1 MMVSMQKFSSPVPG
15 GSEGRDNPTTSTS
28 SESQHSAPLSATQAA
43 TLHEPP
49 SGRLNS
55 APGAMD
61 VDDPQ
66 KESRVIPSFYYEC
79 HLRDLVTL
87 VSRFLQEIVSLNDKI
102 PVSQDNL
109 TRFHSRTPPDIS
121 IRDYLQRIIR
131 FCSIDRAILMVVI
144 YFIDVLS
151 HSYHQF
157 QVNTLT
163 VHRFIITSVTVACK
177 GLCDAFCTNAHYAK
191 VGGIST
197 VELNM
202 LEVEFLSKVQY
213 KIVPPAGRLD
223 RYFKLI
229 LERHAEGI
237 DFVAKGPLLT
247 GPWAGLIP
255 PGLALPA
262 DRTWTPDSMQSVD
275 CTDDGEEPAAKERR
289 RTGFKAAM
297 RGMSKFLNNPK
308 KRRDTDD
315 DGRPIVDISKRSKA

>member
-1 MMVSMQKFSSPVPG
+1 MEVDKPVGKTVP
-15 GSEGRDNPTTSTS
+15 D
-28 SESQHSAPLSATQAA
+28 
-43 TLHEPP
+43 
-49 SGRLNS
+49 
-55 APGAMD
+55 
-61 VDDPQ
+61 
-66 KESRVIPSFYYEC
+66 FYYEC
-79 HLRDLVTL
+79 HMRDLVAL
-87 VSRFLQEIVSLNDKI
+87 VSRFLQEIVALNDTI
-102 PVSQDNL
+102 PVSSENL

-151 HSYHQF
+151 HSYQQF

-163 VHRFIITSVTVACK
+163 VHRYIVTSVTVACK
-177 GLCDAFCTNAHYAK
+177 GLCDSFCTNAHYAK

-213 KIVPPAGRLD
+213 KIVPPPGRLD
-223 RYFKLI
+223 SYFKLMM
-229 LERHAEGI
+229 ERNSEGI
-237 DFVAKGPLLT
+237 DFTAKGPLLT

-262 DRTWTPDSMQSVD
+262 DRAWTPESLQDTPECAEEAD
-275 CTDDGEEPAAKERR
+275 CSASKEKR
-289 RTGFKAAM
+289 RTGFRAAM

-308 KRRDTDD
+308 KRRDVDD
-315 DGRPIVDISKRSKA
+315 DGRPIVDIPKRSKA